1 MKPKHIPPFGVALE
15 LTHPGFKALIA
26 MPYRDDDDLEPR
38 VRAWAIPDGEEIPV
52 DPTLYMLERILEDY
66 QTEHPDED
74 WTLEELEETVRV
86 GTPIIFMLR

>member
-1 MKPKHIPPFGVALE
+1 MKAKLIPDHEFV
-15 LTHPGFKALIA
+15 LTAMDPEYQALIV
-26 MPYRDDDDLEPR
+26 MPYRDSDDLDPR
-38 VRAWAIPDGEEIPV
+38 VRAWLIPAGEEIPV

-66 QTEHPDED
+66 QTEYPDED